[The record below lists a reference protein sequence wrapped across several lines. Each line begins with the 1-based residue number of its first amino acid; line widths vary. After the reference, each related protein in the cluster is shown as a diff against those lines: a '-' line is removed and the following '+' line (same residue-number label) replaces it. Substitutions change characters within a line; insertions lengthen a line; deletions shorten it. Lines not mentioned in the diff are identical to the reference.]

1 MELTLT
7 SILQA
12 KVSQTKLLDIF
23 FESNTLLA
31 RSGLGYERFHS
42 GERFS
47 RRSAKMINASKP
59 RDDGWMNVGCLTE
72 HCDLQLQEYNLGGE
86 QGDQLFV

>member
-1 MELTLT
+1 MKLTLT

-12 KVSQTKLLDIF
+12 EVSQTKLLDVF

-42 GERFS
+42 GERLA
-47 RRSAKMINASKP
+47 RRSAKMIIVSKP
-59 RDDGWMNVGCLTE
+59 RDDEWMSVEFLTE